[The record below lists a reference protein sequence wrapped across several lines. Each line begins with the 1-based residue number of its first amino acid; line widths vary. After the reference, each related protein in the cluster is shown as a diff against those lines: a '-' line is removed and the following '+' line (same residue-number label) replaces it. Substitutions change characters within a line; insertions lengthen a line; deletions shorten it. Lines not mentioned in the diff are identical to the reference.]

1 MTPSAASTTAIGAP
15 RLHPIGDPKTVSLTQ
30 TVRRPAAPAGIS
42 EEGRPFLLISGAHP
56 VPELPDIPHDDH
68 AAWIEFLTEQE
79 APVRVIFDTAALDYC
94 LALDRRAIETRRT
107 RPASRVLVHGSWVGA
122 TSQWR

>member
-15 RLHPIGDPKTVSLTQ
+15 RLHPIRDPKTVSLTQ

-68 AAWIEFLTEQE
+68 AAWIEFLGGFLLVLGLFT
-79 APVRVIFDTAALDYC
+79 RLAAFVVAGEMAV
-94 LALDRRAIETRRT
+94 ALNRRFRLIE
-107 RPASRVLVHGSWVGA
+107 
-122 TSQWR
+122 